1 MRSAPFGGIPPRLET
16 AHEVADAQAYEFDS
30 ELDDYNEIA
39 PSARFGKGRSMTGGE
54 ILLADDDRDGRE
66 DLARG
71 LRRLGYE
78 VVCAPSAP
86 RTAHLARSHLF
97 RYAAIDVNPRRGRG
111 LDLIAEVRRLL
122 TDVRIVAM
130 VRRGTV
136 ETALDAMGQGA
147 HFYLAKPVSAAD
159 LSNAL
164 VGSRRTPS
172 TRASTLTLA
181 RVEWDHLQRIL
192 ADCEGNVSETA
203 RRLGITRRT
212 VQLKLKHGPPS

>member
-1 MRSAPFGGIPPRLET
+1 MRPGPFGGMPPELQT
-16 AHEVADAQAYEFDS
+16 AHEVADAQAYEFD
-30 ELDDYNEIA
+30 LDDNDEIA
-39 PSARFGKGRSMTGGE
+39 PSARFRKSRPMTGGE
-54 ILLADDDRDGRE
+54 ILLADDDRQGRE

-78 VVCAPSAP
+78 VVCAPTAP
-86 RTAHLARSHLF
+86 RIAQLARSHLF
-97 RYAAIDVNPRRGRG
+97 KYAAIDVNARRGRG

-130 VRRGTV
+130 VRHGMV

-147 HFYLAKPVSAAD
+147 HFYVAKPVSASD

-164 VGSRRTPS
+164 IGSRRTSS
-172 TRASTLTLA
+172 TRTSTLTLA
-181 RVEWDHLQRIL
+181 RVQWDHLQRIL

>member
-1 MRSAPFGGIPPRLET
+1 MEPAPFGGKPQEHDGPAEAAPR
-16 AHEVADAQAYEFDS
+16 DRRD
-30 ELDDYNEIA
+30 ELDDDEMA
-39 PSARFGKGRSMTGGE
+39 PSPRFKESRSIMITGE
-54 ILLADDDRDGRE
+54 ILLADDDREGRE

-78 VVCAPSAP
+78 VVTASAMP
-86 RTAHLARSHLF
+86 RTAQLARSHLF
-97 RYAAIDVNPRRGRG
+97 RYAAVDVNPRRGRG
-111 LDLIAEVRRLL
+111 LELIGELRRVPL
-122 TDVRIVAM
+122 DVRIVAM
-130 VRRGTV
+130 VRHGTV
-136 ETALDAMGQGA
+136 EAALDAMAEGA

-164 VGSRRTPS
+164 VGGRRSPA
-172 TRASTLTLA
+172 TRAGTPTLA

-212 VQLKLKHGPPS
+212 VQLKLKHGPPP

>member
-1 MRSAPFGGIPPRLET
+1 MRPAPFGGMPPELQT
-16 AHEVADAQAYEFDS
+16 AHEAADAEDYDFDS
-30 ELDDYNEIA
+30 DFDDDDEIA
-39 PSARFGKGRSMTGGE
+39 PSARFGNSRSMTGGE

-66 DLARG
+66 NLARG

-78 VVCAPSAP
+78 VVCAPAAP
-86 RTAHLARSHLF
+86 RTAQLARSHLF
-97 RYAAIDVNPRRGRG
+97 RYAAIDVNARRGRG
-111 LDLIAEVRRLL
+111 LDLIAEVRRQL

-130 VRRGTV
+130 VRHGTV

-164 VGSRRTPS
+164 IGSRRTPP

-181 RVEWDHLQRIL
+181 RVQWDHLQRIL